1 MEYVA
6 VVGVEA
12 MMAAMVSKVENVV
25 TKYLEEILRKEDTNI
40 RAWRVE
46 TISTATFEKVLNYYK
61 FYCPDPDR
69 HAIIKIN

>member
-25 TKYLEEILRKEDTNI
+25 TKYLEEIFKKRRLK
-40 RAWRVE
+40 
-46 TISTATFEKVLNYYK
+46 YK
-61 FYCPDPDR
+61 GM
-69 HAIIKIN
+69 AG